1 MEYCKINALRALMVL
16 SYLIKNVKII
26 VLLIGIR
33 IEIRILVE
41 PALELAFY
49 VLDQL
54 SLNAKD
60 VNLIFIST

>member
-1 MEYCKINALRALMVL
+1 MVL

-54 SLNAKD
+54 SLNARD

>member
-1 MEYCKINALRALMVL
+1 MDYCKINARRALMVL

-54 SLNAKD
+54 SLNARD